1 MLVSC
6 VPNYYYY
13 FLFECWT
20 LYVKNHR
27 NNLRPRMMLL
37 SYKENLHV
45 LLTRRDCWELQQSM
59 ILVCRRANLLLIHLT
74 LLVLPWYLWCACQGL
89 ISKFEGFTEASPWQS
104 VDFSFCPYSPV
115 RLSEIL
121 LIFSPSQSLLKSADA
136 HCRKKHPEIRAHLSS
151 HSSLLIFCCNALL
164 LPCEL
169 TFRGLLKSYNLL
181 LLEMEVQSDI
191 YFL

>member
-13 FLFECWT
+13 FSFECWT

-59 ILVCRRANLLLIHLT
+59 ILVCRRANLLLFT
-74 LLVLPWYLWCACQGL
+74 LRCWY
-89 ISKFEGFTEASPWQS
+89 
-104 VDFSFCPYSPV
+104 CPDTCGVPV
-115 RLSEIL
+115 RVS
-121 LIFSPSQSLLKSADA
+121 SQSLKDLLRPPLGNLWTSVFVPIVRWGCQKSCSFFHLLSHFWSQQMPIAEKSTLKLVLTS
-136 HCRKKHPEIRAHLSS
+136 PQVHL
-151 HSSLLIFCCNALL
+151 C
-164 LPCEL
+164 
-169 TFRGLLKSYNLL
+169 SYFAAMLFYCL
-181 LLEMEVQSDI
+181 VS
-191 YFL
+191 